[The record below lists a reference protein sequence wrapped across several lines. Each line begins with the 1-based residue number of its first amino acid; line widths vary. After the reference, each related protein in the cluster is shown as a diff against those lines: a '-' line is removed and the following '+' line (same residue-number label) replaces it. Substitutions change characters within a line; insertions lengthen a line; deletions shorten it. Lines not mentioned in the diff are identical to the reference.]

1 MLRLV
6 GEVGKAGQAAGK
18 PVGICGEAAAD
29 PLLAVVLVGLG
40 ATTLSMSPSAL
51 ADVRAELAQYTLAQA
66 QEFAEVALS
75 ANSAVEARS
84 AVLAAAT
91 PSPK

>member
-1 MLRLV
+1 
-6 GEVGKAGQAAGK
+6 
-18 PVGICGEAAAD
+18 
-29 PLLAVVLVGLG
+29 
-40 ATTLSMSPSAL
+40 MSPSAL

-75 ANSAVEARS
+75 ANSAVEARL
-84 AVLAAAT
+84 AVLAAAN